1 MTKPVG
7 AVGSSFVYETPK
19 GLNGPTGAVPEL
31 PVTAEMIAAGI
42 VACRKVTRIV
52 ACREVTSFDWHDLA
66 PVIYRA
72 MAAKA
77 PDRLPPV
84 FMGTPDISG
93 VFQPR
98 SFVPCDPGYFVPCG
112 IDPATPKPAVLD
124 SRSLGKSSL
133 LNEALARIAELED
146 ELLAAFEAGGSQAK
160 WPEPD
165 SIYDDPVWSGLAF
178 EFAQANPRSDHF
190 MKQALQAALNQR
202 DAARSRIAELEGMIR
217 PGCSKTSSP
226 EGGGHLIWWP
236 DKMPVPKF
244 NADESNIE
252 WPAEFTREN
261 HGLVARINTLETENA
276 DLRQRLV
283 AFSDPAPADLP
294 DPPRRPDG
302 TLVPQPKPWTPP
314 KQSEPQRRVGG

>member
-1 MTKPVG
+1 MTKLVG
-7 AVGSSFVYETPK
+7 AIGTSFVYETPK

-31 PVTAEMIAAGI
+31 P
-42 VACRKVTRIV
+42 
-52 ACREVTSFDWHDLA
+52 
-66 PVIYRA
+66 
-72 MAAKA
+72 A

-84 FMGTPDISG
+84 FMGTSDGTGAFRPG
-93 VFQPR
+93 
-98 SFVPCDPGYFVPCG
+98 SFVPCS
-112 IDPATPKPAVLD
+112 LD
-124 SRSLGKSSL
+124 EARARIGPVFWSGTGVTQHWVRGEL
-133 LNEALARIAELED
+133 LDEARARIAALEA
-146 ELLAAFEAGGSQAK
+146 EVASFRSAFSDPALDFLPDPQAK